1 LTFEKWGIVV
11 SAGAAWD
18 GQTQCENKADE
29 SHPSLPAAIFAGSLT
44 ESKSQQLPPDYVSAA
59 TGVPQ
64 IADDLLQRPSRQGR
78 ASSGHFRVRK
88 QMRTAYASPCQLPA
102 KSIVRL
108 SRLALP
114 YLNLKFSRVRS
125 ASDRQPINFISRSI
139 SE

>member
-1 LTFEKWGIVV
+1 MGNCGVRRRRVGRK
-11 SAGAAWD
+11 S
-18 GQTQCENKADE
+18 QTQCENKADE

-64 IADDLLQRPSRQGR
+64 IARRLAATPKSAGSGQFRTLPSE
-78 ASSGHFRVRK
+78 
-88 QMRTAYASPCQLPA
+88 RTNANGLRIALSTAC